1 MTVIFLSRLPAPFS
15 LDVRRHFKKTLGPT
29 VAFLI
34 YQAAGLSFQC
44 FFVFVFFGVLR
55 ADDSKK
61 QCHCSPILVKLSP
74 VLWRDY
80 FLDFYIWCP
89 LAGAPKPLVD
99 LRVTGEQMA
108 ALVGKVTASQCQ
120 LYRGQSDIV

>member
-1 MTVIFLSRLPAPFS
+1 MVS
-15 LDVRRHFKKTLGPT
+15 LFTNLQLGP
-29 VAFLI
+29 
-34 YQAAGLSFQC
+34 
-44 FFVFVFFGVLR
+44 VLR
-55 ADDSKK
+55 
-61 QCHCSPILVKLSP
+61 
-74 VLWRDY
+74 RDY

-120 LYRGQSDIV
+120 LYRGQSDTDRNLPCKMI